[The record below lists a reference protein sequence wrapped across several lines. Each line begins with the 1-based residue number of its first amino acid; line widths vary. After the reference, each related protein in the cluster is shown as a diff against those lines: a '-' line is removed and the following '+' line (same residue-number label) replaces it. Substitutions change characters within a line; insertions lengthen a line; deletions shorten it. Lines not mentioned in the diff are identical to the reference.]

1 MEQQT
6 GPDAAGG
13 SGLEVPGGS
22 GLAWLQSFAEPGDEL
37 AGEAAAP
44 DPGAGEPGT
53 PQAEAARPG
62 GEQEDEIAA
71 GGRGDPA
78 GEEADRTAAAQAA
91 AGQAE
96 AAYAAMARA
105 AAAAVPGTGEPRVD
119 AALQLLERLPGLP
132 VSDHPELFEQVHA
145 QLSEVLGELESG
157 PRGPAGG

>member
-1 MEQQT
+1 MSWPAIRARLVRARLVQARGVRGSRMTVVRIPALPRQP
-6 GPDAAGG
+6 GRRSGAAGQAMPDG
-13 SGLEVPGGS
+13 REVESG
-22 GLAWLQSFAEPGDEL
+22 
-37 AGEAAAP
+37 
-44 DPGAGEPGT
+44 
-53 PQAEAARPG
+53 
-62 GEQEDEIAA
+62 ED
-71 GGRGDPA
+71 
-78 GEEADRTAAAQAA
+78 ADRTAAAQAA
-91 AGQAE
+91 AVQAE